1 MNRSEYNKSVS
12 LYSDSIYRFVLKNL
26 RDIEKSK
33 DVVQDSY
40 MKLWDK
46 RNGVDFEK
54 VKSYLFTTA
63 YHTMI
68 DGIRRDKKQSPITDS
83 DFNDF
88 SQTNSYSD
96 HKAIIDEAVS
106 HLSEIQRSVILLRD
120 YEGYS
125 YEEIGEILSL
135 NESQVKVYIFR
146 ARKFLKSYL
155 VSLEHIL

>member
-33 DVVQDSY
+33 DVVQESY

-46 RNGVDFEK
+46 RDNVNFEK

-63 YHTMI
+63 YHCMI
-68 DGIRRDKKQSPITDS
+68 DGIRRDKKQSPIHES
-83 DFNDF
+83 DLNSY

-96 HKAIIDEAVS
+96 HKEIIDQAVA
-106 HLSEIQRSVILLRD
+106 HLSDIQRSVILLRD

-125 YEEIGEILSL
+125 YNEIAEILSL
-135 NESQVKVYIFR
+135 TDAQVKVYIFR

-155 VSLEHIL
+155 ISLENII